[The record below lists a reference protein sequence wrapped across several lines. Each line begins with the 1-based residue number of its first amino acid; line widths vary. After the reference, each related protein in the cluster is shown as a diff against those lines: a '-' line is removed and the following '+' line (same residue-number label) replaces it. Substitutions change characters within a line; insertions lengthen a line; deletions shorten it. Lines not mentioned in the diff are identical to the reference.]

1 MWVLSRSSRTA
12 PASTGSATRT
22 SFHAYQ
28 NPIRV
33 VELDEGLT
41 MVLGANHA
49 AVIFEIGVVDG
60 VRAPVIV
67 HAMRAR
73 EKFLR

>member
-1 MWVLSRSSRTA
+1 
-12 PASTGSATRT
+12 
-22 SFHAYQ
+22 
-28 NPIRV
+28 
-33 VELDEGLT
+33 